1 MIEKNSIETLSD
13 IVVYNKYAKYLPNVK
28 RRETW
33 TEIVTRY
40 LTMMEKRYPQL
51 KEDIWNYGSAIL
63 DKKVLPSMRALQ
75 FAGAAI
81 ERNNARL
88 YNCSYMPMDDYR
100 AFSEAMFLLLSGCG
114 VGYSV
119 QFKHIDKLPE
129 IQKPIG
135 DYKYLIGDNIEG
147 WADAVRHLM
156 ASYLG
161 YRKTKPRF
169 DFSDIRP
176 KGERLV
182 TSGGKAPGPEP
193 LKRCLFEIEQILEN
207 KSNGDK
213 LKSIEIHSIMCHIA
227 NAVLA
232 GGIRRSAM
240 IALFS
245 ADDKDMLHAKSG
257 NWWETNP
264 HFGRANNSA
273 VLLRHRVSK
282 EFFMDLWKT
291 IEDSNAGEPGFMFTN
306 NADYGTN
313 PCAEISLLH
322 NCFCNLTEINFSTVQ
337 DQDDFNYRCEVAT
350 FFGTLQAGFTDF
362 HYLRPVWR
370 RQAEKEALL
379 GVSLTGQATHFIDK
393 IDLKQGAEVCKKIN
407 EVYAEAI
414 GINKAARIGTTKPSG
429 TASLVLGCSSG
440 IHAWHDKYYIR
451 RMQIIKSEDLYKY
464 LHSIN
469 PDIVPDYEAI
479 PNTAVLE
486 IPVKAP
492 EGAITRES
500 EDAIQL
506 LERVKRIHSE
516 WIQPSHRKGDNT
528 HNVSATISI
537 NKNRHYGY
545 AEGKYY
551 PGFKEDKGYT
561 CDEWQVVGE
570 WMWEYRNEYTA
581 LSVLP
586 YDGGTYKQA
595 PFESITEAKYNELI
609 SKFPTNIDLTQIIDI
624 EDTTKVQD
632 EVACG
637 ADGCEIV

>member
-1 MIEKNSIETLSD
+1 
-13 IVVYNKYAKYLPNVK
+13 
-28 RRETW
+28 
-33 TEIVTRY
+33 
-40 LTMMEKRYPQL
+40 
-51 KEDIWNYGSAIL
+51 
-63 DKKVLPSMRALQ
+63 
-75 FAGAAI
+75 
-81 ERNNARL
+81 
-88 YNCSYMPMDDYR
+88 
-100 AFSEAMFLLLSGCG
+100 
-114 VGYSV
+114 
-119 QFKHIDKLPE
+119 
-129 IQKPIG
+129 
-135 DYKYLIGDNIEG
+135 
-147 WADAVRHLM
+147 
-156 ASYLG
+156 
-161 YRKTKPRF
+161 
-169 DFSDIRP
+169 
-176 KGERLV
+176 
-182 TSGGKAPGPEP
+182 
-193 LKRCLFEIEQILEN
+193 
-207 KSNGDK
+207 
-213 LKSIEIHSIMCHIA
+213 
-227 NAVLA
+227 
-232 GGIRRSAM
+232 
-240 IALFS
+240 
-245 ADDKDMLHAKSG
+245 
-257 NWWETNP
+257 
-264 HFGRANNSA
+264 
-273 VLLRHRVSK
+273 
-282 EFFMDLWKT
+282 MDLWKT

-337 DQDDFNYRCEVAT
+337 DQEDFNYRCEVAT

-379 GVSLTGQATHFIDK
+379 GVSLTGQATDFIDK
-393 IDLKQGAEVCKKIN
+393 IDLKQGAEVCNKIN

-492 EGAITRES
+492 EGAITRDS
-500 EDAIQL
+500 ENAIQL
-506 LERVKRIHSE
+506 LERVKRIHQE
-516 WIQPSHRKGDNT
+516 WIHPSHRKGDNT

-537 NKNRHYGY
+537 DKSRM
-545 AEGKYY
+545 Y
-551 PGFKEDKGYT
+551 PRSVKMSDYEKV
-561 CDEWQVVGE
+561 DEWVKVGE
-570 WMWEYRNEYTA
+570 WMWENRNEYTA

-586 YDGGTYKQA
+586 YDGGTYRQA
-595 PFESITEAKYNELI
+595 PFESITEDKYNQLM
-609 SKFPTNIDLTQIIDI
+609 SKFPTNIDLTQIVEI